1 MHHPRLAKWEWIA
14 IATIAVARLWLT
26 AVQTLKAI
34 GWASIDDYWFLQR
47 ARSIMTGQWMGPYNH
62 LTLIK
67 GPGYPLWVAAIS
79 SLHIPLL
86 FAQQLLYTF
95 ACLAVW
101 RAVAPSIRSASARVA
116 LFVVLAF
123 NPISYSNDIADH
135 VSREGVYPALSLLVC
150 AGVAGTLLRLAA
162 RRRDVIPW
170 VILSGVAFAV
180 LWHTRE
186 ESVWIAPLPVFGAA
200 GVLAWVLRDRQAR
213 WKRAVLVLVPPAL
226 LLVTVHAAIVITN
239 GMRYG
244 VWSDVEFKWRPFVLA
259 YGSLNAVRPHPPV
272 PHTPSP
278 KEVRERVYAV
288 SPAFAEL
295 RPSLEG
301 KLGMNWRQ
309 GSADLENGM
318 LMWAFREAVAKAGYY
333 ARGSAAV
340 AGYYNRVSREI
351 DVARLSGRLD
361 AREARAS
368 LLPALL
374 PGQRREIAGRWFLGA
389 KRLARF
395 ADSHI
400 APAYSEGSD
409 RELREFAETTR
420 TPLTP
425 RAKSVGR
432 VHLVAWIIHAE
443 GSLDVAVEHSDGTP
457 DPDARVT
464 RFPTPDLYEH
474 LKISWKDFPPARNAG
489 FEIDAQE
496 RDVQLVLSLRGRP
509 IDRIAL
515 SAAPPAPHHPLVRMG
530 VYRYE
535 KTVGEPDLSSIDTL
549 RLAVLNAIGRF
560 YQVIFPLLLV
570 AALLLFVLTRKWNA
584 GHRGDWM
591 VATLLGGIFA
601 AIAARL
607 MILSIIDVT
616 SFGVFAVGYE
626 SPAYPLLL
634 TGTFLAAHQG
644 LAALRSRRQGS
655 APAST

>member
-1 MHHPRLAKWEWIA
+1 MHHTRLPKWEPIA

-26 AVQTLKAI
+26 AVRTLRAI

-47 ARSIMTGQWMGPYNH
+47 ARSIMAGQWMGPYNH

-67 GPGYPLWVAAIS
+67 GPGYPLWIAAIS

-86 FAQQLLYTF
+86 FAQQLLYTL

-101 RAVAPSIRSASARVA
+101 RAVAPSVRSAPARAA
-116 LFVVLAF
+116 LFVVLVF
-123 NPISYSNDIADH
+123 NPVSYSNDIADH

-150 AGVAGTLLRLAA
+150 AGVAGILLRLAA
-162 RRRDVIPW
+162 RRRDVLPW
-170 VILSGVAFAV
+170 VILAGVAFAV

-186 ESVWIAPLPVFGAA
+186 ESVWIAPLPMFGAA
-200 GVLAWVLRDRQAR
+200 GVLAWAFGDRQAR

-226 LLVTVHAAIVITN
+226 FLAAVHAAIVITN

-259 YGSLNAVRPHPPV
+259 YSSLSAVRPHPPV
-272 PHTPSP
+272 PHTPAP

-295 RPSLEG
+295 RPLLEG
-301 KLGMNWRQ
+301 KLGMDWRQ

-318 LMWAFREAVAKAGYY
+318 FMWAFREAVENAGYY

-340 AGYYNRVSREI
+340 ANYYNRVSREI
-351 DVARLSGRLD
+351 DAARLSGRLD
-361 AREARAS
+361 AREAHAS
-368 LLPALL
+368 LLPPLL
-374 PGQRREIAGRWFLGA
+374 PGQRGDILRRWFFGA
-389 KRLARF
+389 MRLPRF

-400 APAYSEGSD
+400 APTYSEGSD
-409 RELREFAETTR
+409 RELQEFAQTTR

-425 RAKSVGR
+425 RARSVGR
-432 VHLVAWIIHAE
+432 VHLIAWIIHAE
-443 GSLDVAVEHSDGTP
+443 GSLDVTVEHSDGTP
-457 DPDARVT
+457 VPDARVT
-464 RFPTPDLYEH
+464 RFPTPDLYDH

-489 FEIDAQE
+489 FEIHAQE
-496 RDVQLVLSLRGRP
+496 PDAQLVLSLRGRR

-515 SAAPPAPHHPLVRMG
+515 STDLPKPHDPLVRIG
-530 VYRYE
+530 VYQYE

-560 YQVIFPLLLV
+560 YQVTFPLVLV
-570 AALLLFVLTRKWNA
+570 VALLLFVVTRRWNA

-591 VATLLGGIFA
+591 IAILLGGIFA
-601 AIAARL
+601 SIAARL

-644 LAALRSRRQGS
+644 VAALRRRREGA